1 MSLAP
6 VGSGAGGPR
15 VHPYTPVTVA
25 ACLIVLVL
33 AVGSPVM
40 CAVIAGAVAVWGL
53 LRGPRQRRAVVA
65 AAVVSVPAAVGFAL
79 MYVPFGADVVAR
91 VAPAVLGG
99 VPVTS
104 DGAATAG
111 RLTLRV
117 AAVVV
122 TGLVLAAEVDLDRL
136 MRALQPSVPAP
147 VVYVVGSV
155 VRLLPMARDRWR
167 TIRNIQAARGVPVRS
182 WRSRIDSVLPL
193 VVGLVDDAAQR
204 SRPLQRTGVGTPG
217 PRTVLRPV
225 PNPVGQRVVR
235 WGVIVATVLAVV
247 VTLIP

>member
-1 MSLAP
+1 M
-6 VGSGAGGPR
+6 
-15 VHPYTPVTVA
+15 
-25 ACLIVLVL
+25 
-33 AVGSPVM
+33 
-40 CAVIAGAVAVWGL
+40 
-53 LRGPRQRRAVVA
+53 
-65 AAVVSVPAAVGFAL
+65 
-79 MYVPFGADVVAR
+79 
-91 VAPAVLGG
+91 
-99 VPVTS
+99 
-104 DGAATAG
+104 
-111 RLTLRV
+111 
-117 AAVVV
+117 
-122 TGLVLAAEVDLDRL
+122 
-136 MRALQPSVPAP
+136 
-147 VVYVVGSV
+147 GSV

-204 SRPLQRTGVGTPG
+204 SRPLQRTGVGAPG